1 MVTVTLADGT
11 KLQNLGING
20 DNFTS
25 STPIT
30 EDIFEYNTSPV
41 IINIDGNIE
50 AHDYMELVQVMQFG
64 NEWWFILRDLT
75 DAELKQMDI
84 DAKIDYIAMMA
95 DIDLEDFD
103 V

>member
-20 DNFTS
+20 DNFTANYE
-25 STPIT
+25 IT

-41 IINIDGNIE
+41 IINIDGNVE
-50 AHDYMELVQVMQFG
+50 AHDYMKLVQVMKFE

-75 DAELKQMDI
+75 NAELKQMDV

-95 DIDLEDFD
+95 GIDLEDFD